1 LVPGQDF
8 TDPLGP
14 YKLAAG
20 CAYILIGL
28 SVLGMAFDLMQE
40 ELISKFSWFGKK
52 IGLID
57 PDEEEQDS
65 EKEKDNEKDKDDMI
79 KKENSDYGQMQKVHE
94 K

>member
-8 TDPLGP
+8 SDPLGP
-14 YKLAAG
+14 YKLTAG
-20 CAYILIGL
+20 CAYIFIGL

-57 PDEEEQDS
+57 PDEEEEEA
-65 EKEKDNEKDKDDMI
+65 EKEKAKEDVM
-79 KKENSDYGQMQKVHE
+79 KKEKSEYSQKMETVRE

>member
-1 LVPGQDF
+1 MPGQDF

-14 YKLAAG
+14 YKLTAG
-20 CAYILIGL
+20 CAYIFIGL

-57 PDEEEQDS
+57 PDEEEEEAAA
-65 EKEKDNEKDKDDMI
+65 EKEKEKVKDDTM
-79 KKENSDYGQMQKVHE
+79 KKEESDYGQKMQIVHE